1 MNAGGLVGRSLN
13 LLAGVGVDRE
23 EVGVDREEVGD
34 DREEVGVDRE
44 NTEGPI
50 AGYVD
55 SMGR

>member
-13 LLAGVGVDRE
+13 LLAGAGVDRA
-23 EVGVDREEVGD
+23 
-34 DREEVGVDRE
+34 EVGVDRE